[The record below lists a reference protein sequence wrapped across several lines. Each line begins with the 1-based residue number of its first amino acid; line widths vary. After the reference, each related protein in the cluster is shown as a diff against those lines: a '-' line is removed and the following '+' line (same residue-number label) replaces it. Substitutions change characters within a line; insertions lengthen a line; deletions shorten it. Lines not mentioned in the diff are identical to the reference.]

1 MSNDVTFMISQ
12 PIKPTDGD
20 HLDVRMS
27 KATREQVKQY
37 ESPTTGSGIAWGC
50 IMAVCIVVMAWAV
63 IR

>member
-1 MSNDVTFMISQ
+1 MTNDVTFMISQ

-37 ESPTTGSGIAWGC
+37 EAPTTDSDIAWGC
-50 IMAVCIVVMAWAV
+50 ILGVAVAGLAWFL
-63 IR
+63 